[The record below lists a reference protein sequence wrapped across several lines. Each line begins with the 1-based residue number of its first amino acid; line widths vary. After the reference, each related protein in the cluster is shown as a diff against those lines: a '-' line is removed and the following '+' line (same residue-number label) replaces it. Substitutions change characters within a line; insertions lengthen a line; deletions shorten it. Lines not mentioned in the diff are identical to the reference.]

1 MFNLCIFH
9 STIDLFKYAHQE
21 ATYYVLQHNPLVGQ
35 FAAVTSCSF
44 VMLLLE
50 SYCNVIAPIFL
61 IRTQMIYVRNALQI
75 LV

>member
-21 ATYYVLQHNPLVGQ
+21 ATYYVLQHTPLAGQ
-35 FAAVTSCSF
+35 FEAVTSCSF

-50 SYCNVIAPIFL
+50 SYCNVIAIIFL
-61 IRTQMIYVRNALQI
+61 IRPQKLSVRNALQI